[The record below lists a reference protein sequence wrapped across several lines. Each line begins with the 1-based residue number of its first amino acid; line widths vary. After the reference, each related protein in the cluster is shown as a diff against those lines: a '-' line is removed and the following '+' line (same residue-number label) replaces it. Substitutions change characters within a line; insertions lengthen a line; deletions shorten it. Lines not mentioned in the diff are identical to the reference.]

1 MLKTVIIQDR
11 LTKEERECVM
21 TYSEID
27 DKWYVDVSVG
37 RLRTK
42 FIKQGWK
49 QTSVT
54 TLPDGTW
61 VASTFE
67 APYKSISIRNPEKS
81 GRVLTDEQKKE
92 LSERAKVLFSKK

>member
-1 MLKTVIIQDR
+1 
-11 LTKEERECVM
+11 M

-27 DKWYVDVSVG
+27 DKWCVDVSVG
-37 RLRTK
+37 RLKTK

-67 APYKSISIRNPEKS
+67 ATYKSISIRNPEKS

>member
-1 MLKTVIIQDR
+1 MKKIITQDR
-11 LTKEERECVM
+11 LTKEERECVSV
-21 TYSEID
+21 YSEID
-27 DKWYVDVSVG
+27 DKWYVDVSVAK
-37 RLRTK
+37 LRTK
-42 FIKQGWK
+42 FIKQGWT
-49 QTSVT
+49 QTSKT